1 MWGFQLLIMLVM
13 IVLNGIFAAY
23 EIALASIFHSR
34 LQALLAEKRRGAR
47 AALLMKQ
54 RIEGSL
60 AAIQLG
66 ITLVGAIAAA
76 VAGAG
81 AQQSIA
87 PYLVR
92 NWHLSPLLSE
102 VISVVLVVLP
112 LTFVTMLFGELIP
125 KVFALRNQELVVLRI
140 STAMEWVAWCVWP
153 LVWVLEWCV
162 NVLVLWTERKWH
174 KHLKEHDSKD
184 GRELQELRASAQIAR
199 TSRLIGSRQERIIL
213 RAAEL
218 SQRPIEEIM
227 LSAEFISLLNADSTM
242 EEALVAA
249 HLDMHTRFPVTE
261 KPGDPQGII
270 GYVIFKDIISQLK
283 FAPHEPSIRNII
295 RQIKS
300 YPPETSL
307 TTVLER
313 LIRQRAHIALVR
325 EKSGRLLGMVTTED
339 LLEELVGDMEDE
351 YDRLPRY
358 LVPTGAGWIVGGGT
372 SLQELKE
379 QTGIDLN
386 ESRQGTSAR
395 TLSDWVSQEL
405 AGPIHSSEILM
416 TGQARVLVRKCRR
429 HKVMEAY
436 LSLRAS
442 SATPGELHREQ
453 TPKASPRTDT
463 QRPED
468 STDHPA

>member
-1 MWGFQLLIMLVM
+1 MWSIQLLIMLGM
-13 IVLNGIFAAY
+13 IVLNGVFAAY
-23 EIALASIFHSR
+23 EIALASISQSR
-34 LQALLAEKRRGAR
+34 LQALVTEKRRGAR
-47 AALLMKQ
+47 AALMMKQ

-76 VAGAG
+76 IAGAG
-81 AQQSIA
+81 AQESIA
-87 PYLVR
+87 PFLVQ
-92 NWHLSPLLSE
+92 NWHFSAIVSE

-125 KVFALRNQELVVLRI
+125 KVFALRNQELVLLRM
-140 STAMEWVAWCVWP
+140 STGMEWMAWCVWP

-162 NVLVLWTERKWH
+162 KVLVHWTERRWR
-174 KHLKEHDSKD
+174 KHLQED
-184 GRELQELRASAQIAR
+184 GLGNARELQELRASAQIAR

-218 SQRPIEEIM
+218 SHRPIEEIM
-227 LSAEFISLLNADSTM
+227 LSAEFISLLNADSTT

-249 HLDMHTRFPVTE
+249 HMDMHTRFPVTE

-270 GYVIFKDIISQLK
+270 GYVIFKDIIAQLK
-283 FAPHEPSIRNII
+283 FSPHEPSIRNII
-295 RQIKS
+295 RQMKS

-307 TTVLER
+307 TVVLER

-325 EKSGRLLGMVTTED
+325 EKTGRILGMVTTED

-358 LVPTGAGWIVGGGT
+358 LVPTGNGWIVGGGIG
-372 SLQELKE
+372 LLELKE
-379 QTGIDLN
+379 QTGIDLGDGPA
-386 ESRQGTSAR
+386 EATLR
-395 TLSDWVSQEL
+395 TLNDWVSQQL
-405 AGPIHSSEILM
+405 SGPIHSSEVL
-416 TGQARVLVRKCRR
+416 TAGRVRILVRKSRR

-436 LSLRAS
+436 LSHL
-442 SATPGELHREQ
+442 AT
-453 TPKASPRTDT
+453 K
-463 QRPED
+463 
-468 STDHPA
+468 